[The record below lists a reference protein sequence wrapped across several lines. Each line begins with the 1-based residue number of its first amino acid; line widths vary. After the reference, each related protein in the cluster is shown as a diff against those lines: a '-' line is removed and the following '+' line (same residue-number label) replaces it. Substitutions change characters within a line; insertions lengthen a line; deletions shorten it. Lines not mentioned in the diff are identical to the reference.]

1 MTKREKLES
10 LLKPYLDA
18 DIVTQIPN
26 EVKMG
31 VRDILLDAEDYNL
44 YDEFIDI
51 LKNSSVS
58 EIDPERSYFDM
69 MDQVCELL
77 PPLEIVDVDVDVYE
91 EEEDEEEDD
100 WKYGDEEYVE

>member
-1 MTKREKLES
+1 
-10 LLKPYLDA
+10 
-18 DIVTQIPN
+18 
-26 EVKMG
+26 
-31 VRDILLDAEDYNL
+31 
-44 YDEFIDI
+44 
-51 LKNSSVS
+51 
-58 EIDPERSYFDM
+58 M

>member
-1 MTKREKLES
+1 MTKKEKLTK
-10 LLKPYLDA
+10 LLQPYLDA

-51 LKNSSVS
+51 LKNSSIP
-58 EIDPERSYFDM
+58 ETDPEKSYFAM

-91 EEEDEEEDD
+91 EEEDDEEYDSE
-100 WKYGDEEYVE
+100 YGDEEYVE

>member
-69 MDQVCELL
+69 MDQVC
-77 PPLEIVDVDVDVYE
+77 DVDVDVYE

>member
-31 VRDILLDAEDYNL
+31 V
-44 YDEFIDI
+44 
-51 LKNSSVS
+51 
-58 EIDPERSYFDM
+58 
-69 MDQVCELL
+69 
-77 PPLEIVDVDVDVYE
+77 
-91 EEEDEEEDD
+91 
-100 WKYGDEEYVE
+100 